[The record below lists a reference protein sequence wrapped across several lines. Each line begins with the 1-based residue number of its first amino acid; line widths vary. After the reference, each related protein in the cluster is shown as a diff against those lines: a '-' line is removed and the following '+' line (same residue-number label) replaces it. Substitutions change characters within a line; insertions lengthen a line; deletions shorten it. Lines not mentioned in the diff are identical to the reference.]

1 MREEWVVEGRTSS
14 SLEEEEEEE
23 AWNSPEFLQLSR
35 RQQNVEI
42 FKVRVIPQFSRDSHF
57 KVLGGTKLFLHHCH
71 FKWAVS
77 QDFFFHSSNPK
88 GL

>member
-42 FKVRVIPQFSRDSHF
+42 FKVRVIPQFSLLTVTLKF

-71 FKWAVS
+71 FKWAV
-77 QDFFFHSSNPK
+77 
-88 GL
+88 